1 MPIDVSIYQNYLK
14 PPKSIAEYGAEMDA
28 ADQNRMTLESGRMN
42 LLAAKQ
48 AQADEQAVRAAYQQP
63 GFDPQSDSGIMEL
76 MRLNPKAGF
85 AAAEARQKALKAQ
98 ADLGHVAAQTDSQR
112 ASAQKSTIEAAG
124 TRLKQ
129 YRDTLDF
136 IDTPEA
142 AARWITAQFQDPLV
156 SGQMAALGSPE
167 QAVSRIP
174 RDPAG
179 FQRWRQQAAMGMEKH
194 IAEMRQQGAADATA
208 RHQANQDRISAGQ
221 LKVSQDRLT
230 HDKETSG
237 AATVAESG
245 GPSQAAFVRQFGKPS
260 PGYRW
265 KPDGSEEPI
274 PGGPADRKTNEQQA
288 GKETVDNV
296 VASLR
301 SSYDA
306 LNTGGGITSTEKGP
320 LENVGAAISRTGLG
334 QTVGG
339 ALGTRNQKERD
350 SISQARPLLL
360 QAIMKATGMS
370 AKQMDSNAELKL
382 YLATATDPTLS
393 LQANREALDRIE
405 QLYGSGAAP
414 IKDGTGSKPPAKPA
428 APAVGTIEGGH
439 RFKGGN
445 PSDPKNWEKL

>member
-1 MPIDVSIYQNYLK
+1 MPIDTSIYQNYLK

-179 FQRWRQQAAMGMEKH
+179 FKQWRQQAAMGMEKH
-194 IAEMRQQGAADATA
+194 IAEMRQQGVADESA
-208 RHQANQDRISAGQ
+208 RHNRTSEGIQIRGQNMVDARAKEANS
-221 LKVSQDRLT
+221 
-230 HDKETSG
+230 
-237 AATVAESG
+237 ATV
-245 GPSQAAFVRQFGKPS
+245 QAGKAPA
-260 PGYRW
+260 GYRF
-265 KPDGSEEPI
+265 KPDGTLEAI
-274 PGGPADRKTNEQQA
+274 PGGPADTKLGGPGAKAQDAADVLSILSEAEPLLAKSTGSYIGTAADEAARTVGISTSGAQA
-288 GKETVDNV
+288 SAQLK
-296 VASLR
+296 
-301 SSYDA
+301 A
-306 LNTGGGITSTEKGP
+306 LQGALVSKMPKMSGPQSDKDVELYREMAGQIGDSTIP
-320 LENVGAAISRTGLG
+320 IATRRAAIGTIRKLNEKYA
-334 QTVGG
+334 GG
-339 ALGTRNQKERD
+339 APA
-350 SISQARPLLL
+350 S
-360 QAIMKATGMS
+360 
-370 AKQMDSNAELKL
+370 
-382 YLATATDPTLS
+382 
-393 LQANREALDRIE
+393 
-405 QLYGSGAAP
+405 SGGWTVQEV
-414 IKDGTGSKPPAKPA
+414 K
-428 APAVGTIEGGH
+428 
-439 RFKGGN
+439 
-445 PSDPKNWEKL
+445 